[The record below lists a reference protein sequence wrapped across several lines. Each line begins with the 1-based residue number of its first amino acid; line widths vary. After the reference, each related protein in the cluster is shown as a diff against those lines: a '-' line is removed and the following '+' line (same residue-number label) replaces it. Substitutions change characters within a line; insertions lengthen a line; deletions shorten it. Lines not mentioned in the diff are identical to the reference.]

1 MLEQKPDKRPAV
13 SDLLAHEQVQVRIL
27 EKKYKD
33 KYAYLKKKEQEISKR
48 EKVLGD
54 NNRGSST
61 SLTSLDTKDHELEEM
76 DRIEQKLLAEIDRAE
91 RENQEID
98 QCIQ

>member
-1 MLEQKPDKRPAV
+1 M
-13 SDLLAHEQVQVRIL
+13 
-27 EKKYKD
+27 
-33 KYAYLKKKEQEISKR
+33 
-48 EKVLGD
+48 GD